1 MQDTGATDV
10 APASKVLVYP
20 IGETS
25 LNAGLTVTTSEVT
38 TRSSDSSNGSAR
50 HGGCIDGGV
59 GCSKV
64 IEGALVLQGSV
75 VADVGDGLARC
86 IRNIDINEMAL
97 HAAECVLRVAATT
110 AFIFQTGNMT
120 IGHLTGISRGD
131 RRTRHGV
138 GNTRRR
144 KKAIKKSANTKSA
157 RFVRETTRTIGESWS
172 TGNDNLSPLL
182 GLPGVE

>member
-1 MQDTGATDV
+1 MRPAEDARDPKDPRSASAWASGRGTSEGDRPMSRAARAAAGSMQDTGATDV

-38 TRSSDSSNGSAR
+38 TRSGGCSNGSVR

-59 GCSKV
+59 GRSKV

-86 IRNIDINEMAL
+86 IRSIDIDETAL
-97 HAAECVLRVAATT
+97 HVAECVLRVAATT

-120 IGHLTGISRGD
+120 IGRLTGISRGD
-131 RRTRHGV
+131 RRTG
-138 GNTRRR
+138 
-144 KKAIKKSANTKSA
+144 
-157 RFVRETTRTIGESWS
+157 
-172 TGNDNLSPLL
+172 
-182 GLPGVE
+182 